1 MAVLNFNRKG
11 NSQIIKWTANRD
23 IKINCVGERSW
34 RNVITEVTAG
44 SLRMM
49 DCPRE
54 GGGSAEGQALNRRQC
69 ESARGEKDSQGERG
83 GKKQVKY
90 SPENL

>member
-1 MAVLNFNRKG
+1 
-11 NSQIIKWTANRD
+11 
-23 IKINCVGERSW
+23 
-34 RNVITEVTAG
+34 
-44 SLRMM
+44 MM